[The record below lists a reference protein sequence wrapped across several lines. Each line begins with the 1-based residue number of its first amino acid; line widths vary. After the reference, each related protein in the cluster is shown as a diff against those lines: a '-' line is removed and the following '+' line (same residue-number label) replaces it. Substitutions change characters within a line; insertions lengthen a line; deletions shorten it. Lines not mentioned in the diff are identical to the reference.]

1 MEETKVMLDTSG
13 YSALLRGN
21 KRVLELL
28 QEADR
33 IFISPVILG
42 ELLSGFMAGS
52 NERKNRAML
61 DDFLASPRV
70 SLVGLDD
77 ETAERYAVIVT
88 HLRSKGTPIS
98 TNDLWIAASAMQHGF
113 KVITSDNH
121 FLKVPHIIT
130 LFCG

>member
-1 MEETKVMLDTSG
+1 MLDTSG

-88 HLRSKGTPIS
+88 HLRSKGTPIP

-121 FLKVPHIIT
+121 FLKAPHIIT

>member
-33 IFISPVILG
+33 IFISTVILG
-42 ELLSGFMAGS
+42 ELLAGFMAGS
-52 NERKNRAML
+52 NEKKNRALL
-61 DDFLASPRV
+61 DRFLASPRV

-88 HLRSKGTPIS
+88 HLRSKGTPIP

-113 KVITSDNH
+113 KVITNDNH